1 MSASLGGGDRIVVG
15 YTATKAGRDAVA
27 FASRLAAASGSALH
41 LVLVLP
47 AQKPGIVPPDAGYER
62 LVREQAAGW
71 LREGAATVPEEIPHR
86 AHVRYGESVAAG
98 LVDTADELGASLI
111 VVGGADGGH
120 RGRHRLG
127 TTATELVHSS
137 DVPVALVPR
146 GARRITPETGITRL
160 TAAVGE
166 REGTELLVEETI
178 RLAAATGVPV
188 RLLSLVALD
197 LPVGLDT
204 GAIRTVSDT
213 HAQEVLGEVRW
224 ALPADA
230 DVTAV
235 VAAGDGIEDAAG
247 QLEWEAGEI
256 VLVGSSRLAQPRRL
270 FLGSTAARMLRVVT
284 APMIVVP
291 RTRSEREGA
300 SA

>member
-1 MSASLGGGDRIVVG
+1 MIDRIVIG

-27 FASRLAAASGSALH
+27 FASRLAVASGSALH

-47 AQKPGIVPPDAGYER
+47 ASSRGVVVPPDAAYDR
-62 LVREQAAGW
+62 HVREQAGGW
-71 LREGAATVPEEIPHR
+71 LREGAAAIPEGISHQ
-86 AHVRYGESVAAG
+86 AHVRYADAVAGG
-98 LVDTADELGASLI
+98 LIDAADELGASLI
-111 VVGGADGGH
+111 VVGAAGGGH

-127 TTATELVHSS
+127 ATTSELVHSS

-146 GARRITPETGITRL
+146 GSRRVPAETGITRI

-166 REGTELLVEETI
+166 RPGTELLVEATI
-178 RLAAATGVPV
+178 RLAAATGAPV

-197 LPVGLDT
+197 LPAGLDT
-204 GAIRTVSDT
+204 GAIRTVGDA
-213 HAQEVLGEVRW
+213 HAREVLEGVRA
-224 ALPADA
+224 ALPAEA
-230 DVTAV
+230 DVSAAV
-235 VAAGDGIEDAAG
+235 ATGDGIEDAASH
-247 QLEWEAGEI
+247 LEWEAGEI

-270 FLGSTAARMLRVVT
+270 FLGSTAAKMLRVVT

-300 SA
+300 PE

>member
-1 MSASLGGGDRIVVG
+1 MSQSASGGRIVVG

-27 FASRLAAASGSALH
+27 FASRLATASGAALH

-47 AQKPGIVPPDAGYER
+47 AQKPGIIPPDAGYER
-62 LVREQAAGW
+62 LLREQAAGW
-71 LREGAATVPEEIPHR
+71 LREGAAEVPEGVSHR

-98 LVDTADELGASLI
+98 LIDTADELGASLI
-111 VVGGADGGH
+111 VVGAADGGN

-127 TTATELVHSS
+127 TTTTELVHSS

-146 GARRITPETGITRL
+146 GARRVPVETGITRL

-166 REGTELLVEETI
+166 REGTELLVEATI
-178 RLAAATGVPV
+178 RLAAATAAPV

-197 LPVGLDT
+197 LPAGLDT
-204 GAIRTVSDT
+204 GAIRTVGQN
-213 HAQEVLGEVRW
+213 HAQEVLDEVRS
-224 ALPADA
+224 ALPAEA
-230 DVTAV
+230 EVTAV
-235 VAAGDGIEDAAG
+235 VAAGDGIEDAVSH
-247 QLEWEAGEI
+247 LEWEAGEVVI
-256 VLVGSSRLAQPRRL
+256 VGSSRLAQPRRL

-291 RTRSEREGA
+291 RTRSDREGA

>member
-1 MSASLGGGDRIVVG
+1 MSTPTPTDRIVVG

-27 FASRLAAASGSALH
+27 FASRLAAASGAGLH

-71 LREGAATVPEEIPHR
+71 LRDGAAEVPDGIAHR

-98 LVDTADELGASLI
+98 LVDAADELGASLI
-111 VVGGADGGH
+111 VVGAADGGN

-127 TTATELVHSS
+127 TTTTELVHSS

-146 GARRITPETGITRL
+146 GARRVPAETGVTRL

-166 REGTELLVEETI
+166 REGTELLVDQTI

-197 LPVGLDT
+197 LPAGLDT
-204 GAIRTVSDT
+204 GAIRTVGDT
-213 HAQEVLGEVRW
+213 HAQDVLAEVRA

-230 DVTAV
+230 DVAAV
-235 VAAGDGIEDAAG
+235 VATGDGIEDAASH
-247 QLEWEAGEI
+247 LEWEAGEI

-284 APMIVVP
+284 VPMIVVP

>member
-1 MSASLGGGDRIVVG
+1 MSIPVPVARIVVG

-27 FASRLAAASGSALH
+27 FASRLAAASGASLH

-47 AQKPGIVPPDAGYER
+47 AQKPGVVPPDAGYER
-62 LVREQAAGW
+62 HVREQAAGW
-71 LREGAATVPEEIPHR
+71 LREGAAEISDGVAHR
-86 AHVRYGESVAAG
+86 AHVRYGESVASG
-98 LVDTADELGASLI
+98 LVDAADELGASLI
-111 VVGGADGGH
+111 VVGAADGGH

-127 TTATELVHSS
+127 TTTTELVHSS

-146 GARRITPETGITRL
+146 GARRIPADTGITRL

-178 RLAAATGVPV
+178 RLAAATGAPV

-197 LPVGLDT
+197 LPAGLDT
-204 GAIRTVSDT
+204 GAIRTVGDT
-213 HAQEVLGEVRW
+213 HAQEVLDEVRT

-230 DVTAV
+230 EIAAV
-235 VAAGDGIEDAAG
+235 VATGDGIEDAASH
-247 QLEWEAGEI
+247 LEWEAGEI
-256 VLVGSSRLAQPRRL
+256 LLVGSSRLARPRRL

-291 RTRSEREGA
+291 RTRSDREGA

>member
-1 MSASLGGGDRIVVG
+1 MSASTPTDRIVVG

-27 FASRLAAASGSALH
+27 FASRLAAASGAGLH

-71 LREGAATVPEEIPHR
+71 LREGAAEVPDGIGHR

-98 LVDTADELGASLI
+98 LVDAADELGASLI
-111 VVGGADGGH
+111 VVGAADGGH

-127 TTATELVHSS
+127 TTTTELVHSS

-146 GARRITPETGITRL
+146 GARRIPAETAVTRL

-178 RLAAATGVPV
+178 RLAAATGMPV

-197 LPVGLDT
+197 LPAGLDT
-204 GAIRTVSDT
+204 GAIRTVGDT
-213 HAQEVLGEVRW
+213 HAQEVLGEVRA
-224 ALPADA
+224 ALPAEA
-230 DVTAV
+230 DVTAT
-235 VAAGDGIEDAAG
+235 VATGDGIEDAASH
-247 QLEWEAGEI
+247 LEWEAGEI
-256 VLVGSSRLAQPRRL
+256 VLVGSSRLAQPQRL

-284 APMIVVP
+284 VPMIVVP
-291 RTRSEREGA
+291 RTRSEREGT